1 MVGAGVGSGL
11 SWEEPSLRKLS
22 PFSGHVITGCSQK
35 PRELARPPLWSGPD
49 FGMSCKG
56 LSAISCHHVPLL
68 TRFASLRDYFPVAS
82 GSTLSRLACIT
93 GS

>member
-11 SWEEPSLRKLS
+11 SWEELSLRKLS

-35 PRELARPPLWSGPD
+35 PRELACPPLWSGPD
-49 FGMSCKG
+49 FGMSCKS

-68 TRFASLRDYFPVAS
+68 TRFASLRDYVYVWW
-82 GSTLSRLACIT
+82 
-93 GS
+93 